1 MIIGTKLKTLRIAKG
16 YEPIEI
22 AERLGISKSTYG
34 RYERNETVPDL
45 NMLEK
50 IANEYEI
57 SMTDLLSDDRII
69 FSNDQKGGTSN
80 NALVINQLSE
90 KLIEQYELRIKEKD
104 TFILQQKEM
113 IAKLIGLQDKK

>member
-1 MIIGTKLKTLRIAKG
+1 MIIGTKLKTLRVAKG
-16 YEPIEI
+16 YEPLEI

-57 SMTDLLSDDRII
+57 SIGSLLSDDKII
-69 FSNDQKGGTSN
+69 FSNEQKGGTSN

-90 KLIEQYELRIKEKD
+90 KLIEQYEIRLKEKD
-104 TFILQQKEM
+104 DIIKSLLLQIET
-113 IAKLIGLQDKK
+113 LKK

>member
-34 RYERNETVPDL
+34 RYERNETVPDM

-57 SMTDLLSDDRII
+57 SIADLLSDERLVFNQKIKKAII
-69 FSNDQKGGTSN
+69 MD
-80 NALVINQLSE
+80 
-90 KLIEQYELRIKEKD
+90 
-104 TFILQQKEM
+104 
-113 IAKLIGLQDKK
+113 